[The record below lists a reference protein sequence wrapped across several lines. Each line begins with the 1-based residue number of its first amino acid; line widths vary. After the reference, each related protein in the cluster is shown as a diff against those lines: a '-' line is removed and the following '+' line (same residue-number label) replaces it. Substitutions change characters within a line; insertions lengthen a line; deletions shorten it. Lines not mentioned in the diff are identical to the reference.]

1 MSVIINV
8 LTWNWAYFIFNR
20 KEIELLLLTD
30 FNIIQWIGIQKKF
43 IGYIDILDSIFR
55 IKYHL
60 PQILTHTHDTTIFNI
75 KLTGIELL
83 RSANSRYIILFQ
95 LSKIRHQWKNEWL
108 WMKID
113 KLHKLRFKGNKIN
126 WRSKTILK
134 GVVLFLFWGRKI
146 FRASI
151 LCQEANVSTFSI
163 VLKFVIFLGGDFLKF
178 LPYM

>member
-1 MSVIINV
+1 MYW
-8 LTWNWAYFIFNR
+8 L
-20 KEIELLLLTD
+20 EIEHILFSIGRKLNFYCWQTLIS
-30 FNIIQWIGIQKKF
+30 FNESEFGKKF